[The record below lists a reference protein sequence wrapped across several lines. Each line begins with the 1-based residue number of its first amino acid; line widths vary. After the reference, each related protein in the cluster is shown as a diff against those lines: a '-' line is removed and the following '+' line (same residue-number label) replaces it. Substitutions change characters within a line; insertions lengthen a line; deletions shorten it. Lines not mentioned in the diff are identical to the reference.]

1 MPDITCNAL
10 GQKIPRQTIGVASEL
25 SLTVRTSRQSGTV
38 TLQIVPLANVLYHS
52 SVGQAVSDGLTIQ
65 GGTQGLTL
73 PVNADGTFYLYSA
86 AGTTVDILV
95 VG

>member
-10 GQKIPRQTIGVASEL
+10 GQKITRQTIGATSEIA
-25 SLTVRTSRQSGTV
+25 LTVRTSRQSGTV
-38 TLQIVPLANVLYHS
+38 VLQIVPLANVLYHS
-52 SVGQAVSDGLTIQ
+52 TAGQAATDGLTVQ
-65 GGTQGLTL
+65 GASQGLTL
-73 PVNADGTFYLYSA
+73 PVNADSTFYLYSV